1 MLTATVTDYLS
12 DAPRSAPPVEIDQAL
27 ARAAARGEIV
37 AFETLYRRH
46 VARAPVAADDP
57 VTRNRFAPWALA
69 ASLLLA
75 VTLVWQL
82 QPSTR
87 QLSSQPVSSSQAELI
102 AHEAPAITRA
112 YRDALQELTASAPAG
127 IDANPALRELDQS
140 AAQIRSALARDPD
153 ARFLLNRLRHTYA
166 LRLALTQRAALT

>member
-1 MLTATVTDYLS
+1 MLTATVTDCLS

-112 YRDALQELTASAPAG
+112 YRDALQELTASAPTG
-127 IDANPALRELDQS
+127 IDVRKVVAPQQVALIDGAVNTPAVLPMRTCQ
-140 AAQIRSALARDPD
+140 QVGPRSI
-153 ARFLLNRLRHTYA
+153 
-166 LRLALTQRAALT
+166 